1 MPQYK
6 VTDPTT
12 GKTVVLTGD
21 SPPTAQELE
30 EIFAKVNAPAN
41 ESSLAKLTGLA
52 KGDAKVTGPMSAID
66 SLLSYLPMIG
76 GATGGV
82 IGGAGGTAF
91 GAGFGGVPGAV
102 GGAAF
107 GGATGEAMRQ
117 NGRRILGGNRTVPD
131 TAGGAAKDIG
141 TEAAM
146 QAIYEL
152 GGEGISRGLSGG
164 ANAVYRGYLKPSLAK
179 QSVGKADQIVKTAL
193 DEALPITKA
202 GQGQASRVITE
213 LRQQVDQILAS
224 TPGTVDLHQIAEQVR
239 AFAKAKYFKP
249 GTPTA
254 DYEAA
259 LAVADTLDKH
269 PALGLPP
276 GAQPS
281 RVSVDLPTAN
291 QTKRG
296 LDTSIGEANF
306 GMERGATKTTQKFA
320 RREVR
325 QGIEAQAPDV
335 GPLNAREGRL
345 IDAAKTIARAV
356 GRESNKSPLIGVNT
370 LASTAFGA
378 EEYKR
383 TGNPYM
389 SAVYALGARGI
400 LTPAVMSRAAIVA
413 SRMGRLPGAVPAN
426 IARIAVQAVLE
437 TQDEPQSGPNNP

>member
-1 MPQYK
+1 MPQYT
-6 VTDPTT
+6 VTDPRS
-12 GKTVVLTGD
+12 GKRVVLTGD
-21 SPPTAQELE
+21 SPPTEQELE
-30 EIFAKVNAPAN
+30 EIFAKVNGPAN
-41 ESSLAKLTGLA
+41 ESALAKLTGLA
-52 KGDAKVTGPMSAID
+52 KGDAKITGPMSAID

-76 GATGGV
+76 GATGGI

-117 NGRRILGGNRTVPD
+117 NGRRILGGTRTVPD

-152 GGEGISRGLSGG
+152 GGEGISRGLSSG

-202 GQGQASRVITE
+202 GQGQAARVMSD

-224 TPGTVDLHQIAEQVR
+224 TPGTVDLHQVAEKVR

-249 GTPTA
+249 GTPSA

-259 LAVADTLDKH
+259 LAVADSLDKH

-281 RVSVDLPTAN
+281 RVSVDLQTAN

-296 LDTSIGEANF
+296 LDTSIGESNF
-306 GMERGATKTTQKFA
+306 GMERGATKTTQKYA
-320 RREVR
+320 RREMR
-325 QGIEAQAPDV
+325 QGIEAQAPAV

-370 LASTAFGA
+370 LASAAFGA

-389 SAVYALGARGI
+389 SAVWALGARGA

-413 SRMGRLPGAVPAN
+413 ARMGRLPGAVPAN
-426 IARIAVQAVLE
+426 IARVAVQAVLE
-437 TQDEPQSGPNNP
+437 TQDEP